1 MWRHLTLLSPGG
13 PPVGS
18 ALWASILIR
27 QRLAVLEGL
36 ANNLSL
42 LPRAHRAP
50 VRNEW
55 PMLPGRVIPFLVP
68 VDPPSA
74 GAEQPNIV
82 VQIGRDEELLR
93 LRAKV
98 ISSAGYTVHSMT
110 PDQATG
116 ELKKAQ
122 GARVWVFCHT
132 LEFYELALL
141 AVAIRRERPADKLL
155 RLTGL
160 NDIRQV
166 PGLFDEL
173 LEPVKGVDDLLRM
186 VADLARH

>member
-1 MWRHLTLLSPGG
+1 
-13 PPVGS
+13 
-18 ALWASILIR
+18 
-27 QRLAVLEGL
+27 
-36 ANNLSL
+36 
-42 LPRAHRAP
+42 
-50 VRNEW
+50 
-55 PMLPGRVIPFLVP
+55 MLPGRVLPFLIP
-68 VDPPSA
+68 VDHP
-74 GAEQPNIV
+74 AEQQNTI

-93 LRAKV
+93 LRAMV

-110 PDQATG
+110 PDQATR
-116 ELKKAQ
+116 ELQKAQ

-173 LEPVKGVDDLLRM
+173 LEPVRGVDDLLRV
-186 VADLARH
+186 VANLAKP